1 MPKTCVLCAYWQPDG
16 KIQGIIRHGGK
27 DAKVAAFPLLERTER
42 AVKSTEPVRIQPAP
56 SIERRK
62 TFDE

>member
-27 DAKVAAFPLLERTER
+27 CKLNDKETRMEESCLVWKLCSPNQLDA
-42 AVKSTEPVRIQPAP
+42 
-56 SIERRK
+56 RK
-62 TFDE
+62 EAGLVQEVEE